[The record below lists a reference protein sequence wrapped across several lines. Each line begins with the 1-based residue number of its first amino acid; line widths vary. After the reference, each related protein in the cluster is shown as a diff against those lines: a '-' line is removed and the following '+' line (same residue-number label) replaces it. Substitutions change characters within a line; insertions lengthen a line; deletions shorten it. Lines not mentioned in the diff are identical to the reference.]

1 MSRRLGRGAGSFALV
16 TLVALTSLASCSKAD
31 KTAST
36 STTSS
41 SAAPAVA
48 SASASASATTP
59 QEAALQKQTKWI
71 RSYVEA
77 FDKHDADAI
86 AALYTPDAVFVE
98 LDAQGGESKGTEAIK
113 HDYKTIFEGFTDV
126 KVSVTRSFHMG
137 DVVALEFVEGGTGI
151 AEDESEKRFG
161 YVGASLLWFD
171 ENGKV
176 KRDQSYYDDVT
187 LEVQLGWAKP
197 PLSKLEVRPVATVPP
212 FTGTWEQHVATSAT
226 PTDEKAMIAVREKL
240 YSKLLTPTAEK
251 EFLEVVS
258 DDIVL
263 AEYDDPKDAVG
274 KKAVGEVFRDWH
286 KTFSN
291 MSIEATHTWPCGE
304 YVIFE
309 GTFSGKHTGPWGPL
323 KATNRAFNSH
333 FLDVTRIT
341 KDGKVDR
348 LWTYA
353 SSAEILGLRKGAK

>member
-1 MSRRLGRGAGSFALV
+1 MASPSTKSTVSSAA
-16 TLVALTSLASCSKAD
+16 VAPA
-31 KTAST
+31 AST
-36 STTSS
+36 SL
-41 SAAPAVA
+41 
-48 SASASASATTP
+48 
-59 QEAALQKQTKWI
+59 QETALQKQTKWI
-71 RSYVEA
+71 RAYVEA
-77 FDKHDADAI
+77 FDKHDAEGV

-98 LDAQGGESKGTEAIK
+98 LGVDGGESKGTEAITR
-113 HDYKTIFEGFTDV
+113 DYKTVFEGFTDV
-126 KVSVTRSFHMG
+126 KASVTRSWHMG
-137 DVVALEFVEGGTGI
+137 DVVALEFVQGGTGM
-151 AEDESEKRFG
+151 AEDETEKRFG

-176 KRDQSYYDDVT
+176 KRDQTYYDDVT
-187 LEVQLGWAKP
+187 IEVQLGWAKP

-212 FTGTWEQHVATSAT
+212 FSGTWEQHVATGA
-226 PTDEKAMIAVREKL
+226 TDEKAVMAVREKL
-240 YSKLLTPTAEK
+240 YSKLLTPNAEK
-251 EFLEVVS
+251 EFLEVVA
-258 DDIVL
+258 DDIIL

-274 KKAVGEVFRDWH
+274 KAGVGEVFRDWH

-304 YVIFE
+304 FVIFE
-309 GTFSGKHTGPWGPL
+309 GTFTGKHTGPWGPL